1 MDFEPEEIDWP
12 EKEIRM
18 KNIISLSTSTILL
31 TGFIGYTQAEVD
43 LIYVAVDPCR
53 IVDTR
58 QASEGV
64 IGADTFRNFLV
75 AGTAEE
81 LAVQGGIVDCQNP
94 KEDESPVAISAY
106 ILAVPAES
114 SSGQGVLTAYP
125 SDLPPPPTGSAS
137 TVNFGEGQVI
147 GNTTSVTVCADRDCP
162 DSGELAILA
171 RKTDEH
177 VVVDVQGYFYPAPE
191 APVISTEI
199 FTDVLELDDPEF
211 GVGKHSWEMECGP
224 RQVILTGGYSQTE
237 NSADVYGSAPVTDD
251 SWKFYWE
258 YTSGGGSLELSILCQ
273 DDL

>member
-1 MDFEPEEIDWP
+1 
-12 EKEIRM
+12 M

-31 TGFIGYTQAEVD
+31 TGFIGHTQAEVD

-94 KEDESPVAISAY
+94 KEDEPPVAISAY
-106 ILAVPAES
+106 ILAVPAVS

-125 SDLPPPPTGSAS
+125 SDLPPPPTGSGS
-137 TVNFGEGQVI
+137 TVNFGEGQII
-147 GNTTSVTVCADRDCP
+147 GNTTNVTVCADRDCP

-211 GVGKHSWEMECGP
+211 GVGKHSWEMECGS
-224 RQVILTGGYSQTE
+224 RQVILTGGYSQTV
-237 NSADVYGSAPVTDD
+237 NSADVYGSTPVTDD